1 MKNKKNKKFKKRKK
15 EGRRRIEA
23 VELKVSH
30 KDNRVTE
37 LGFFLVLLF
46 GLLI

>member
-23 VELKVSH
+23 VELKVRD
-30 KDNRVTE
+30 KVTKTIE
-37 LGFFLVLLF
+37 LLS
-46 GLLI
+46 